1 MTTDWRELQALRENA
16 ARYFAQNYFLQAAV
30 CDEQLIKYNKTLA
43 PDIILKY
50 LKAQQENPRLRAE
63 LHKAMIKLY
72 LAADN
77 PFDLLDEIDEYL
89 DLAPT
94 DPQVIDLLLKLG
106 YAYKQNPL
114 LTPLL
119 AKAAEHNPQ
128 NYSLLKT
135 LSGLYL
141 QQGQPK
147 TAIALYENCLQ
158 SGERGTPEMLN
169 ILTELHLQ
177 DRNYTRA
184 AELYRELS
192 QQQAQAVIDRLEL
205 LRGKKGMSAEL
216 RFLLAEL
223 QIKNKEP
230 DKALEVYEEIL
241 AETPA
246 EAGNVLTTLK
256 KTFLAVYE
264 DYPNAK
270 FLQARVYKIQKNYSE
285 AVSALFK
292 LVNLS
297 PRYYDQV
304 AAELREIIK
313 LEPRQFMALDTLALI
328 CAYQK
333 DFARAFYYY
342 SRVIDL
348 LPERTADIVEKAKG
362 VLRAHPQVIAARE
375 ILAKAAF
382 AKNNYRRAKTEAEA
396 LLAID
401 AQNAGARLVL
411 GRAQL
416 ELGELEDAVVSLRAA
431 LAADPGNKLIHQ
443 YYQEAEIL
451 TLDRK
456 IAELA
461 KQAAKDRWKYSAHFE
476 LGKQYFHRG
485 SLTEAVS
492 EFQIVVRDAERQ
504 AAAHRYQGLC
514 YKEMGR
520 YDLAA
525 AQFKKALAKT
535 PENNRRERLKLLFY
549 AGLAHEALGQQQEAL
564 RFYEEIQLLELNYE
578 NVAQRAEKIKS
589 FSWVEVRGKA
599 LAAALA
605 EPGAKRLICSW
616 AKNNESEEY
625 AKRFKNKN
633 IDMSFSMEHNNQ
645 AVELALCGRVGQAAE
660 DLLLAEQMDPRFT
673 IVHNNKAVLAL
684 LNNKLDEAKKYLEQ
698 ARELNPRVC
707 IIYANLGVYY
717 LLVGEPDKAQENLE
731 IALSLDN
738 TMYLTQLNLGDLYYE
753 KENIP
758 QALRFWQKALRFGVL
773 PELAKRRLKYW
784 QL

>member
-1 MTTDWRELQALRENA
+1 MTADWRELQTLRENA
-16 ARYFAQNYFLQAAV
+16 AKYFAQNYFLQAAV
-30 CDEQLIKYNKTLA
+30 CDEQLIKYNKALA

-50 LKAQQENPRLRAE
+50 LKAQQENPQLRAE
-63 LHKAMIKLY
+63 LYKAMIKLY

-77 PFDLLDEIDEYL
+77 PFDLLDEINEYL

-94 DPQVIDLLLKLG
+94 DPQVVDLLLKLG

-119 AKAAEHNPQ
+119 AKAAGHNPQ

-141 QQGQPK
+141 EQGQPK
-147 TAIALYENCLQ
+147 AAIALYENCLKN
-158 SGERGTPEMLN
+158 GEKGAPEMLN
-169 ILTELHLQ
+169 ILTELHIQ

-192 QQQAQAVIDRLEL
+192 RQQAQAVIDRLEL

-223 QIKNKEP
+223 QIKSKEP

-241 AETPA
+241 TETPA
-246 EAGNVLTTLK
+246 EAENVLTALK
-256 KTFLAVYE
+256 KTFLAIYE
-264 DYPNAK
+264 DYPAAK
-270 FLQARVYKIQKNYSE
+270 FLQARIYKIQKNYSE

-297 PRYYDQV
+297 PKYYEQV
-304 AAELREIIK
+304 AAELQEIIK

-328 CAYQK
+328 SAYQK
-333 DFARAFYYY
+333 DFAKSFYYY
-342 SRVIDL
+342 SRIIDL
-348 LPERTADIVEKAKG
+348 LPERTDDIVEKAKG
-362 VLRAHPQVIAARE
+362 ALRAHPQVIAARE

-382 AKNNYRRAKTEAEA
+382 AKNNYRRAKAEAEA
-396 LLAID
+396 ILAID
-401 AQNAGARLVL
+401 AKNAGAHMVL
-411 GRAQL
+411 GRSQL
-416 ELGELEDAVVSLRAA
+416 AMGELEGAVASLHAA
-431 LAADPGNKLIHQ
+431 LSFNPYNKLIHQ

-451 TLDRK
+451 MLDRK
-456 IAELA
+456 IADLA
-461 KQAAKDRWKYSAHFE
+461 KQAAKDRWKYSLHFE

-485 SLTEAVS
+485 LLTEAVG
-492 EFQIVVRDAERQ
+492 EFQTVVRDAALQ
-504 AAAHRYQGLC
+504 AEAHRYQGLC

-535 PENNRRERLKLLFY
+535 PENNRHERLKLLFY
-549 AGLAHEALGQQQEAL
+549 AGLANEALGHQQEAL
-564 RFYEEIQLLELNYE
+564 HLYEEIQLLELNYE
-578 NVAQRAEKIKS
+578 NAAQRAEKIKN
-589 FSWVEVRGKA
+589 FSWVEIRGKA
-599 LAAALA
+599 LAAVLA
-605 EPGAKRLICSW
+605 EPGSKRLICSW

-633 IDMSFSMEHNNQ
+633 IDMSFSMEHNNH
-645 AVELALCGRVGQAAE
+645 AVELALCGRLGQAEE
-660 DLLLAEQMDPRFT
+660 DLLLAEQMDPQFT

-684 LNNKLDEAKKYLEQ
+684 LNNKLADAKKYLEQ

-717 LLVGEPDKAQENLE
+717 LLAGEPEKAQENLE

-738 TMYLTQLNLGDLYYE
+738 TMYLTQLNLGDLYYT

-758 QALRFWQKALRFGVL
+758 QALCFWQSALQLGVL